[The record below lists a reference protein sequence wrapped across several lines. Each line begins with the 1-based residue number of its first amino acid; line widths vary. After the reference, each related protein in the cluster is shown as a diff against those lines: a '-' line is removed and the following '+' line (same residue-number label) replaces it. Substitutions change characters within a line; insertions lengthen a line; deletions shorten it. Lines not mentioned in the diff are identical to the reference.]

1 VERLNREIRK
11 DKKINKRIGILKDT
25 LAKSQE

>member
-11 DKKINKRIGILKDT
+11 DKKIDKRIGILKDT
-25 LAKSQE
+25 LVKSQE